1 MIEYKAT
8 DLPGKIAYEKPFN
21 VKIRCITP
29 VEQKYILSLS
39 RKTFGMIKE
48 RWIGR
53 TRFTAATTSIPTTQW
68 VSAWR
73 TRSSA
78 SAQPITVWTTTAL
91 CTALISTVTTL
102 RSNSKHS
109 L

>member
-39 RKTFGMIKE
+39 QKE
-48 RWIGR
+48 QQHLD
-53 TRFTAATTSIPTTQW
+53 SINQ
-68 VSAWR
+68 
-73 TRSSA
+73 
-78 SAQPITVWTTTAL
+78 I
-91 CTALISTVTTL
+91 LIF
-102 RSNSKHS
+102 S
-109 L
+109 LNKQLFYHILQF